1 MNRLRRPS
9 LRNGTNGKNSRCGRY
24 GARTGAALLAM
35 AIALSSLAAD
45 VRRDLGGAS
54 DPRSETQ
61 EQPIMWMTVGTQ
73 RFAVALEDNPTAR
86 ALQQLL
92 PITLYM
98 EELNG
103 NEKHAALPRSL
114 PTRSA
119 RPGTIRAGDVL
130 LYGDNTLVVFYETFA
145 SSYSYTRIGRIEGSA
160 GLASALG
167 SGNQRVTLTVR

>member
-1 MNRLRRPS
+1 MDRLHRSS
-9 LRNGTNGKNSRCGRY
+9 LRNGRH

-35 AIALSSLAAD
+35 AIAISAHAAD
-45 VRRDLGGAS
+45 VRRDVGGAS
-54 DPRSETQ
+54 NSHAATQ
-61 EQPIMWMTVGTQ
+61 EQPSMWMTVGTQ

-92 PITLYM
+92 PITLDM

-103 NEKHAALPRSL
+103 NEKHATLPRSL
-114 PTRSA
+114 PARSA

-130 LYGDNTLVVFYETFA
+130 LYGDNTLVVFYETFT
-145 SSYSYTRIGRIEGSA
+145 SSYSYTRIGRIESSA

-167 SGNQRVTLTVR
+167 SGKQRVTFTVR